1 MEENPEAADDEGHTH
16 IIKRD
21 KRGRA
26 TSDLENSEFEKFY
39 PEEKIDL
46 SDAIDEILVRNLFFC
61 VRLVSRGSLHQ
72 TLANRVE

>member
-1 MEENPEAADDEGHTH
+1 MEDNPDSPDEEGHTH

-26 TSDLENSEFEKFY
+26 ASQCQNSEFEKFY

-46 SDAIDEILVRNLFFC
+46 SDAIDEILVRNFY
-61 VRLVSRGSLHQ
+61 
-72 TLANRVE
+72 